1 MLLLLDNDLAKSLKL
16 EEGFEYPVSEN
27 RIATETRTTMMFVTA
42 RGTVHEWQRDHMGHI
57 NVRAYMEFFEE
68 ACWQLYAMLGM
79 PASLLRSGALHLV
92 AVQQN
97 ISYKKELYPGDTVA
111 VRSGVL
117 EVRKKVLR
125 FRHEL
130 FNTET
135 SDVCSSCDF
144 TVVCIDPVART
155 SRPLPLEVEA
165 RSREFAWFAT
175 R

>member
-1 MLLLLDNDLAKSLKL
+1 MI
-16 EEGFEYPVSEN
+16 E
-27 RIATETRTTMMFVTA
+27 TA

-68 ACWQLYAMLGM
+68 ACWQFYAMLGM
-79 PASLLRSGALHLV
+79 TPSLLRSGALHLA

-97 ISYKKELYPGDTVA
+97 ISYRKELYPGDTVA

-117 EVRKKVLR
+117 EMRGKVLR

-135 SDVCSSCDF
+135 GDVCSLCDF
-144 TVVCIDPVART
+144 TVVCLNPESRKSQPFPETVAAKARELI
-155 SRPLPLEVEA
+155 LP
-165 RSREFAWFAT
+165 AT
-175 R
+175 AQNLTP